1 MEFDKWLHKQ
11 SKLVQILLLAIPFL
25 VNWVVEL
32 LVRWSKFL
40 RNTSDITALV
50 VAILCIPFGVI
61 IGWIDAVMVALND
74 KLLLE

>member
-50 VAILCIPFGVI
+50 VAILCIPFGI
-61 IGWIDAVMVALND
+61 FIGWIDAVMVALND